1 VSALALRLR
10 PDPRAALTTAAAAG
24 LALVLAAVAVVS
36 PLLAAGGLVAA
47 LFVLALTRSLAA
59 GVAIFAFMTYFEFV
73 PQLTES
79 GVTFLRLAGVVLAL
93 VWVAGVVTRGEQA
106 QLLFRDRPLAAW
118 AAVGLAV
125 WATASALWAM
135 DSGVALANAF
145 RLTQGILL
153 AFVVYTALREPRH
166 LRWLFVAIVAGAVMT
181 TILGGVFV
189 SPEGQADELAR
200 LAGGIGDA
208 NQFAALLITPLAV
221 SAFVLAGARGL
232 ARAALLGVVLLLT
245 VALLLSQSR
254 GGLVSLAVVLVFTVV
269 LAGPVRPRAVVAV
282 LAIVAVGVTYLVV
295 LAPAATLERVTTFAN
310 AGGTGR
316 GDLWNV
322 ALRVAE
328 DHPLLGVGA
337 GNFILVEPEYSASGI
352 NISRIDIVFDQ
363 TKVVHNTF
371 LQLLTE
377 LGAIGL
383 AAFLLVVGA
392 AVVGSFRAIS
402 RMRGVPLDVE
412 LLVRGFTVGL
422 LGVLAAYSF
431 ESSQYEKQLWL
442 LLGVGLAIPSILRRL
457 QAEAAQ
463 PRREG
468 D

>member
-1 VSALALRLR
+1 
-10 PDPRAALTTAAAAG
+10 
-24 LALVLAAVAVVS
+24 
-36 PLLAAGGLVAA
+36 
-47 LFVLALTRSLAA
+47 
-59 GVAIFAFMTYFEFV
+59 
-73 PQLTES
+73 
-79 GVTFLRLAGVVLAL
+79 
-93 VWVAGVVTRGEQA
+93 
-106 QLLFRDRPLAAW
+106 
-118 AAVGLAV
+118 
-125 WATASALWAM
+125 M

-166 LRWLFVAIVAGAVMT
+166 LRWLFYAIVVGAVMT
-181 TILGGVFV
+181 TLVGGVFV
-189 SPEGQADELAR
+189 SPEGQSDELAR

-232 ARAALLGVVLLLT
+232 VRVALLGVVLLLT
-245 VALLLSQSR
+245 VALVLSESR
-254 GGLVSLAVVLVFTVV
+254 GGLVSLVVVLVFTLV

-282 LAIVAVGVTYLVV
+282 LAIAAVGVTYLAVV
-295 LAPAATLERVTTFAN
+295 APASTLERVTNFQN

-328 DHPLLGVGA
+328 DHPVVGVGA

-363 TKVVHNTF
+363 NKVVHNTF

-377 LGAIGL
+377 VGAIGL

-392 AVVGSFRAIS
+392 AVLGSFRAIS
-402 RMRGVPLDVE
+402 RMRGVPLEVE

-442 LLGVGLAIPSILRRL
+442 LLGVGLAIPAILRRA
-457 QAEAAQ
+457 QAEAAV
-463 PRREG
+463 PIDR
-468 D
+468 

>member
-10 PDPRAALTTAAAAG
+10 PDPRAALATGAAAG
-24 LALVLAAVAVVS
+24 LAVILAALAVVS
-36 PLLAAGGLVAA
+36 PLLAAGCLVAA

-79 GVTFLRLAGVVLAL
+79 GVTFLRLAGILLAI
-93 VWVAGVVTRGEQA
+93 VWVAGVVTSGGQA

-118 AAVGLAV
+118 AAVALAA

-153 AFVVYTALREPRH
+153 AFVVYTGLREPRH
-166 LRWLFVAIVAGAVMT
+166 LRWLFVAIVCGAVMT
-181 TILGGVFV
+181 TLVGGVFV

-232 ARAALLGVVLLLT
+232 ARVALIGVVLLLT
-245 VALLLSQSR
+245 VALVLSESR
-254 GGLVSLAVVLVFTVV
+254 GGLVSLVVVLVFTIV
-269 LAGPVRPRAVVAV
+269 LAGPIRPRAVVAV
-282 LAIVAVGVTYLVV
+282 LAIAAVGVSYLAVV
-295 LAPAATLERVTTFAN
+295 APASTLERVTNFEN

-316 GDLWNV
+316 SDLWNV

-328 DHPLLGVGA
+328 DHPVVGVGA

-352 NISRIDIVFDQ
+352 NISRIDIVFDEN
-363 TKVVHNTF
+363 KVVHNTF
-371 LQLLTE
+371 LQLQTE
-377 LGAIGL
+377 VGAIGL

-392 AVVGSFRAIS
+392 AVLGSFRAIA
-402 RMRGVPLDVE
+402 RMRGLPLEVE

-442 LLGVGLAIPSILRRL
+442 LLGVGLAIPSILRRA
-457 QAEAAQ
+457 QAAPAA
-463 PRREG
+463 PTEP
-468 D
+468 